1 MKRPNL
7 ILFNPDQWRA
17 DVMGH
22 LGNPAASTPFLDRLA
37 ATDAISFRH
46 AYCQNPVC
54 TPSRCSFMTGLYPH
68 VRGHRTMHHMLHRE
82 YGETNLLSEL
92 RRNGYFVWWGGKND
106 LVPGNDDLSRYC
118 DVKFRPDA
126 EFLKKHGIEP
136 QPDSHATAAKWRGEP
151 GSDNYYSFY
160 RGKLEAPGD
169 APYRDGDWCNVQ
181 GAIDFLREYDG
192 EQPFCLFLPLGFPHP
207 PYAVEEPFF
216 SRIDRAALP
225 PRIAEPQQGG
235 PAILD
240 EIRKRQNLGGWSE
253 ERWSELRAVY
263 YGMCARLDRQLEL
276 LVDALKERGFYDD
289 SALFLFSDHGDF
301 TGDYGLVEKTQ
312 NTFEECLVNVPLV
325 FKPPKEYPVR
335 PGVREALAELVD
347 VSETVYELAG
357 IDPGYDRFGKS
368 LLPLLDPES
377 DVHRD
382 AVFCEGGRR
391 KGEQQAMEHE
401 STSDNNPEGLYW
413 PRISVQ
419 GDDSGPWHGKA
430 VMCREAGAKY
440 IYRLYEK
447 DEFYDLASDPGERI
461 NRIDDPAYAETVARL
476 RERTLRWLVETAD
489 TVPRVTDPR

>member
-1 MKRPNL
+1 MKRPNI

-37 ATDAISFRH
+37 ATDAVSFRH

-68 VRGHRTMHHMLHRE
+68 VNGHRTMHHMLHRD
-82 YGETNLLSEL
+82 YNETNLLSEL

-106 LVPGNDDLSRYC
+106 LVPGTDDFSRYC

-126 EFLKKHGIEP
+126 EFFKAHKTMR
-136 QPDSHATAAKWRGEP
+136 QKDSHATAAEWRGEP
-151 GSDNYYSFY
+151 GSDTYYSFF
-160 RGKLEAPGD
+160 RGKLQAPDGMT
-169 APYRDGDWCNVQ
+169 YCDGDWANVL
-181 GAIDFLREYDG
+181 GAIDFLRDYDG
-192 EQPFCLFLPLGFPHP
+192 EQPFCLFLPLGYPHP
-207 PYAVEEPFF
+207 PYAVEEPYF

-225 PRIAEPQQGG
+225 PRIAEAQQGG
-235 PAILD
+235 PSLLD
-240 EIRKRQNLGGWSE
+240 KIRERQNLRSWSE

-263 YGMCARLDRQLEL
+263 YGMCSRLDHQFEM
-276 LVDALKERGFYDD
+276 LVEALKERGFYDD
-289 SALFLFSDHGDF
+289 SAIFLFSDHGDF

-312 NTFEECLVNVPLV
+312 NTFEECLVNVPLI
-325 FKPPKEYPVR
+325 FKPPQGYPVK
-335 PGVREALAELVD
+335 PGVREALTELVD

-357 IDPGYDRFGKS
+357 IDPNYDRFGKS
-368 LLPLLDPES
+368 LLPLLNSENDS
-377 DVHRD
+377 HRD

-401 STSDNNPEGLYW
+401 SKSDNNPQGLYW

-419 GDDSGPWHGKA
+419 CDDSGPWHGKA
-430 VMCREAGAKY
+430 VMCRVPGAKY
-440 IYRLYEK
+440 VYRLYEQ
-447 DEFYDLASDPGERI
+447 DEFYDLVIDPGERI
-461 NRIDDPAYAETVARL
+461 NRIDDPAYAETIARL

-489 TVPRVTDPR
+489 TVPRIPDSR